1 MRWRAL
7 CLAPF
12 LMLTTAAAPLD
23 QEGLARLNSFVS
35 AGYDPL
41 TTPVD
46 WHRQDP
52 IAGAPRALPPAPL
65 KAEGIAPEAV
75 TSALN
80 WAERQGSTSLV
91 VMRAGRVVIEKY
103 WHGDGRDTR
112 FNSQSMAK
120 TVAAVLVGIAID
132 RGEIKSIDDP
142 VGSYLPEWRG
152 SDRARI
158 TLRQLVQMSSGL
170 EQIDAGH
177 GYAMAP
183 DNPVI
188 AQFFGHDYLTPALA
202 LKLSAPPGT
211 RFEYNNNNVL
221 IVAHILERVSGVRY
235 PALLSERLWKPLG
248 LADAAIGVDR
258 HGGMA
263 LASANI
269 FARPIDWA
277 KIGQLIA
284 DHGMADG
291 RRIVSA
297 HWIDEM
303 EAPSPANKGYGFY
316 LWLGDQQIGGAP
328 LPPVLTPWQS
338 TAFQAKDLVMMNGF
352 GGQRVWIMPSKGLVI
367 VRTGRT
373 WPPAWDDAILPNL
386 IWSAS

>member
-1 MRWRAL
+1 MLWRAL
-7 CLAPF
+7 CIAPL

-41 TTPVD
+41 TAPVD

-52 IAGAPRALPPAPL
+52 VAGAPHALPLAPVN
-65 KAEGIAPEAV
+65 AEGIAPEAV
-75 TSALN
+75 TSSLN
-80 WAERQGSTSLV
+80 WAERQGSTSLI

-120 TVAAVLVGIAID
+120 TVGALLVGIAID
-132 RGEIKSIDDP
+132 RGEIKSVDDP
-142 VGSYLPEWRG
+142 VGKYLSTWRDDPRG
-152 SDRARI
+152 HI
-158 TLRQLVQMSSGL
+158 TLRNMLQMSSGL
-170 EQIDAGH
+170 VQIDAGH
-177 GYAMAP
+177 GYALTP
-183 DNPVI
+183 DNPAI
-188 AQFFGHDYLTPALA
+188 EQFFGDDYLSPALA
-202 LKLSAPPGT
+202 LSKNVQPGS

-221 IVAHILERVSGVRY
+221 IIAHILERASGIRY
-235 PALLSERLWKPLG
+235 PALLSARLWKPLG

-297 HWIDEM
+297 HWIEEM
-303 EAPSPANKGYGFY
+303 EAPSLGNKGYGFY
-316 LWLGDQQIGGAP
+316 LWLGDQRIGGAP

-338 TAFQAKDLVMMNGF
+338 TAFHARDLVMMNGF
-352 GGQRVWIMPSKGLVI
+352 GGQRVWIMPSKQLVI

-386 IWSAS
+386 IWSGS